1 MLSVFINLLTEAEHN
16 VTEKW
21 FSVMSQSQMPPCYK
35 YLELER
41 LTKYLLQ
48 NKKLNI

>member
-21 FSVMSQSQMPPCYK
+21 FNVSEKKNLLPKLENK
-35 YLELER
+35 YVNVPL
-41 LTKYLLQ
+41 
-48 NKKLNI
+48 